1 MADIFDEI
9 NEELKQDR
17 MSALWARY
25 GVYLMV
31 ATGVVIAVVVFTQT
45 YKQWQVSR
53 NEQAAETF
61 YQAMM
66 GDDAAAAFE
75 VGRDDFTKGYQMLAD
90 FKIASDK
97 ATSGDKQG
105 AEELYLALSKH
116 DNIAPLYRDLALLL
130 AAMNAPESRTPDNV
144 ISMLAPLTD
153 GPGPFQGLALE
164 VAAGA
169 DVQAGRVDA
178 AIEKLSQIQQLADVS
193 APLRQ
198 RSVELKK
205 ILGER

>member
-25 GVYLMV
+25 GKYLIAV
-31 ATGVVIAVVVFTQT
+31 AGLVIAVVVFTQT
-45 YKQWQVSR
+45 YKQWQVSQ

-75 VGRDDFTKGYQMLAD
+75 VVRDDLTEGYQMLAD

-97 ATSGDKQG
+97 ANSGDKQA
-105 AEELYLALSKH
+105 AEELYLALSKN
-116 DNIAPLYRDLALLL
+116 DDIASLYRDLALLL
-130 AAMNAPESRTPDNV
+130 AAMNVPDSRTADD
-144 ISMLAPLTD
+144 IIAMLVPLTD
-153 GPGPFQGLALE
+153 GSGPFQGLALE
-164 VAAGA
+164 AAAGA
-169 DVQAGRVDA
+169 DVQAGRIEA
-178 AIEKLSQIQQLADVS
+178 AMEKLGQIEQLADIS

>member
-1 MADIFDEI
+1 
-9 NEELKQDR
+9 
-17 MSALWARY
+17 
-25 GVYLMV
+25 MV

-45 YKQWQVSR
+45 YKQWQVSQ

-61 YQAMM
+61 YQAMI
-66 GDDAAAAFE
+66 GDNAAAAFE
-75 VGRDDFTKGYQMLAD
+75 VGRNDLTEGYQMLAD

-105 AEELYLALSKH
+105 AEELYLELSKH
-116 DNIAPLYRDLALLL
+116 DDIAPLYRDLALLL

-144 ISMLAPLTD
+144 ITMLAPLTD
-153 GPGPFQGLALE
+153 GSGPFQGLALE

-178 AIEKLSQIQQLADVS
+178 AIEKLSQIEQLADVS

>member
-45 YKQWQVSR
+45 YKQWQVSQ

-61 YQAMM
+61 YQAMIS
-66 GDDAAAAFE
+66 DDAAAAFE
-75 VGRDDFTKGYQMLAD
+75 VGRDDLTEGYQMLAD

-116 DNIAPLYRDLALLL
+116 DDIAPLYRDLALLL

-144 ISMLAPLTD
+144 ITMLAPLTD
-153 GPGPFQGLALE
+153 GSGPFQGLALE

-169 DVQAGRVDA
+169 DVEAGRVDA
-178 AIEKLSQIQQLADVS
+178 AIEKLSQIEQLADVS

>member
-25 GVYLMV
+25 GKYLIAV
-31 ATGVVIAVVVFTQT
+31 AGLVIAVVVFTQT
-45 YKQWQVSR
+45 YKQWQVSQ

-75 VGRDDFTKGYQMLAD
+75 VVRDDLTEGYQMLAD

-97 ATSGDKQG
+97 ANSGDKQA
-105 AEELYLALSKH
+105 AEELYLALSKN
-116 DNIAPLYRDLALLL
+116 DDIASLYRDLALLL
-130 AAMNAPESRTPDNV
+130 AAMNVPDSRTADD
-144 ISMLAPLTD
+144 IIAMLVPLTQ
-153 GPGPFQGLALE
+153 GSGPFQGLALE
-164 VAAGA
+164 AAAGA
-169 DVQAGRVDA
+169 DVQAGRIEA
-178 AIEKLSQIQQLADVS
+178 AMEKLGQIEQLADIS

>member
-25 GVYLMV
+25 GKYLIAV
-31 ATGVVIAVVVFTQT
+31 AGLVIAVVVFTQT
-45 YKQWQVSR
+45 YKQWQASQ

-75 VGRDDFTKGYQMLAD
+75 LGRDDLTEGYQMLAD

-97 ATSGDKQG
+97 AISGDKQA
-105 AEELYLALSKH
+105 AEELYLALSEN
-116 DNIAPLYRDLALLL
+116 DDIAPLYRDLALLL
-130 AAMNAPESRTPDNV
+130 AAMNVPDSRTADD
-144 ISMLAPLTD
+144 IIAMLVPLTQ
-153 GPGPFQGLALE
+153 GSGPFQGLALE
-164 VAAGA
+164 AAAGA
-169 DVQAGRVDA
+169 DVQAGRIEA
-178 AIEKLSQIQQLADVS
+178 AMEKLGQVEQLADIS

>member
-25 GVYLMV
+25 GKYLIAV
-31 ATGVVIAVVVFTQT
+31 AGLVIAVVVFTQT
-45 YKQWQVSR
+45 YKQWQASQ

-75 VGRDDFTKGYQMLAD
+75 VGRDDLTEGYQMLAD

-97 ATSGDKQG
+97 AISGDKQA
-105 AEELYLALSKH
+105 AEELYLALSTN
-116 DNIAPLYRDLALLL
+116 DDIAPLYRDLALLL
-130 AAMNAPESRTPDNV
+130 AAMNVPDSRTADD
-144 ISMLAPLTD
+144 IIAMLVPLTQ
-153 GPGPFQGLALE
+153 GSGPFQGLALE
-164 VAAGA
+164 AAAGA
-169 DVQAGRVDA
+169 DVQAGRIEA
-178 AIEKLSQIQQLADVS
+178 AMEKLGQIEQLADIS

>member
-116 DNIAPLYRDLALLL
+116 DDIAPLYRDLALLL
-130 AAMNAPESRTPDNV
+130 AAMNVPESRTPDNV
-144 ISMLAPLTD
+144 ITMLAPLTD
-153 GPGPFQGLALE
+153 GSGPFQGLALE

-178 AIEKLSQIQQLADVS
+178 AIEKLSQIEQLADVS

>member
-31 ATGVVIAVVVFTQT
+31 ATGVVVAVVVFTQT
-45 YKQWQVSR
+45 YKQWQVSQ

-61 YQAMM
+61 YQAMI
-66 GDDAAAAFE
+66 GDNAAAAFE
-75 VGRDDFTKGYQMLAD
+75 VVRNDLTEGYQMLAD

-105 AEELYLALSKH
+105 AEELYLELSKH
-116 DNIAPLYRDLALLL
+116 DDIAPLYRDLALLL
-130 AAMNAPESRTPDNV
+130 AAMNAPESRKPDNV
-144 ISMLAPLTD
+144 ITMLAPLTD
-153 GPGPFQGLALE
+153 GSGPFQGLALE

-178 AIEKLSQIQQLADVS
+178 AIEKLSQIEQLADVS

>member
-25 GVYLMV
+25 GKYLIAV
-31 ATGVVIAVVVFTQT
+31 AGLVIAVVVFTQT
-45 YKQWQVSR
+45 YKQWQASQ

-75 VGRDDFTKGYQMLAD
+75 VGRDDLTEGYQMLAE

-97 ATSGDKQG
+97 ANSGDKQA
-105 AEELYLALSKH
+105 AEDLYLALSKN
-116 DNIAPLYRDLALLL
+116 DDIAPLYRDLALLL
-130 AAMNAPESRTPDNV
+130 AAMNVPNSRTADDV
-144 ISMLAPLTD
+144 IAMLVPLTQ
-153 GPGPFQGLALE
+153 GSGPFQGLALE
-164 VAAGA
+164 AAAGA
-169 DVQAGRVDA
+169 DVQAGRIEA
-178 AIEKLSQIQQLADVS
+178 AKEKLGQIEQLADIS

>member
-25 GVYLMV
+25 GKYLIAV
-31 ATGVVIAVVVFTQT
+31 AGLVIAVVVFTQT
-45 YKQWQVSR
+45 YKQWQASQ

-66 GDDAAAAFE
+66 GDNAAAAFE
-75 VGRDDFTKGYQMLAD
+75 LGRDDLTEGYQMLAD

-97 ATSGDKQG
+97 AISGDKQA
-105 AEELYLALSKH
+105 AEELYLALSTN
-116 DNIAPLYRDLALLL
+116 DDIAPLYRDLALLL
-130 AAMNAPESRTPDNV
+130 AAMNVPDSRTADD
-144 ISMLAPLTD
+144 IIAMLVPLTQ
-153 GPGPFQGLALE
+153 GSGPFQGLALE
-164 VAAGA
+164 AAAGA
-169 DVQAGRVDA
+169 DVQAGRIEA
-178 AIEKLSQIQQLADVS
+178 AMKKLGQIEQLADIS

>member
-25 GVYLMV
+25 GKYLIAV
-31 ATGVVIAVVVFTQT
+31 AGLVIAVVVFTQT
-45 YKQWQVSR
+45 YKQWQVSQ

-75 VGRDDFTKGYQMLAD
+75 VGRDDLTEGYQMLAD

-97 ATSGDKQG
+97 ANSGDKQA
-105 AEELYLALSKH
+105 AEELYLALSKN
-116 DNIAPLYRDLALLL
+116 DDIASLYRDLALLL
-130 AAMNAPESRTPDNV
+130 AAMNVPDSRTADD
-144 ISMLAPLTD
+144 IIAMLVPLTD
-153 GPGPFQGLALE
+153 GSGPFQGLALE
-164 VAAGA
+164 AAAGA
-169 DVQAGRVDA
+169 DVQAGRIEA
-178 AIEKLSQIQQLADVS
+178 AMEKLGQIEQLADIS

>member
-25 GVYLMV
+25 GKYLIAV
-31 ATGVVIAVVVFTQT
+31 AGLVIAVVVFTQT
-45 YKQWQVSR
+45 YKQWQASQ

-75 VGRDDFTKGYQMLAD
+75 VGRDDLTEGYQMLAE

-97 ATSGDKQG
+97 ANSGDKQA
-105 AEELYLALSKH
+105 AEELYLALSKN
-116 DNIAPLYRDLALLL
+116 DDIALLYRDLALLL
-130 AAMNAPESRTPDNV
+130 AAMNVPDSRTADD
-144 ISMLAPLTD
+144 IIAMLVPLTQ
-153 GPGPFQGLALE
+153 GSGPFQGLALE
-164 VAAGA
+164 AAAGA
-169 DVQAGRVDA
+169 DVQAGRIEA
-178 AIEKLSQIQQLADVS
+178 AKEKLGQIEQLADIS

>member
-25 GVYLMV
+25 GKYLIAV
-31 ATGVVIAVVVFTQT
+31 AGLVIAVVVFTQT
-45 YKQWQVSR
+45 YKQWQASQ

-75 VGRDDFTKGYQMLAD
+75 LGRDDLTEGYQMLAD

-97 ATSGDKQG
+97 AISGDKQA
-105 AEELYLALSKH
+105 AEELYLALSTN
-116 DNIAPLYRDLALLL
+116 DDIAPLYRDLALLL
-130 AAMNAPESRTPDNV
+130 AAMNVPDSRTADDV
-144 ISMLAPLTD
+144 IAMLVPLTQ
-153 GPGPFQGLALE
+153 GSGPFQGLALE
-164 VAAGA
+164 AAAGA
-169 DVQAGRVDA
+169 DVQAGRIEA
-178 AIEKLSQIQQLADVS
+178 AMEKLGQIEQLADIS

>member
-17 MSALWARY
+17 VSALWARY
-25 GVYLMV
+25 GVYLMI
-31 ATGVVIAVVVFTQT
+31 AAGVVIAVVVFTQT
-45 YKQWQVSR
+45 YKQWQVSQ
-53 NEQAAETF
+53 NKQAAETF

-75 VGRDDFTKGYQMLAD
+75 VGRDGLTKGYQMLAD

-97 ATSGDKQG
+97 AASGDKQG
-105 AEELYLALSKH
+105 AEEIYLALSKN
-116 DNIAPLYRDLALLL
+116 DDITPLYRDLALLL
-130 AAMNAPESRTPDNV
+130 AAMNAPESQTPNN
-144 ISMLAPLTD
+144 IIIMLAPLIN
-153 GPGPFQGLALE
+153 GSGPFQGLALE
-164 VAAGA
+164 VAAGV

-178 AIEKLSQIQQLADVS
+178 AIEKLSQIEQLADVS

>member
-31 ATGVVIAVVVFTQT
+31 ATGVVVAVVVFTQT
-45 YKQWQVSR
+45 YKQWQVSQ

-61 YQAMM
+61 YQAMI
-66 GDDAAAAFE
+66 GDNAAAAFE
-75 VGRDDFTKGYQMLAD
+75 VVRNDLTEGYQMLAD

-116 DNIAPLYRDLALLL
+116 DDIAPLYRDLALLL

-144 ISMLAPLTD
+144 ITMLAPLTD
-153 GPGPFQGLALE
+153 GSGPFQGLALE

-178 AIEKLSQIQQLADVS
+178 AIEKLSQIEQLADVS

>member
-25 GVYLMV
+25 GKYLIAV
-31 ATGVVIAVVVFTQT
+31 AGLVIAVVVFTQT
-45 YKQWQVSR
+45 YKQWQVSQ

-75 VGRDDFTKGYQMLAD
+75 VGRDDLTEGYQMLAD

-97 ATSGDKQG
+97 ANSGDKQA
-105 AEELYLALSKH
+105 AEELYLALSKN
-116 DNIAPLYRDLALLL
+116 DDIASLYRDLALLL
-130 AAMNAPESRTPDNV
+130 AAMNVPDSRTADD
-144 ISMLAPLTD
+144 IIAMLVPLTE
-153 GPGPFQGLALE
+153 GSGPFQGLALE
-164 VAAGA
+164 AAAGA
-169 DVQAGRVDA
+169 DVQAGRIEA
-178 AIEKLSQIQQLADVS
+178 AMEKLGQIEQLADIS

-198 RSVELKK
+198 RSLELKK

>member
-17 MSALWARY
+17 MSALWTRY
-25 GVYLMV
+25 GKYLIAV
-31 ATGVVIAVVVFTQT
+31 AGLVIAVVVFTQT
-45 YKQWQVSR
+45 YKQWQASQ

-75 VGRDDFTKGYQMLAD
+75 LRRDDLTEGYQMLAD

-97 ATSGDKQG
+97 AISGDKQA
-105 AEELYLALSKH
+105 AEELYLALSTN
-116 DNIAPLYRDLALLL
+116 DDIAPLYRDLALLL
-130 AAMNAPESRTPDNV
+130 AAMNVPDSRTADD
-144 ISMLAPLTD
+144 IIAMLVPLTQ
-153 GPGPFQGLALE
+153 GSGPFQGLALE
-164 VAAGA
+164 AAAGA
-169 DVQAGRVDA
+169 DVQAGRIEA
-178 AIEKLSQIQQLADVS
+178 AMEKLGQIEQLADIS

>member
-178 AIEKLSQIQQLADVS
+178 AIEKLSQIEQLADVS

>member
-1 MADIFDEI
+1 
-9 NEELKQDR
+9 
-17 MSALWARY
+17 
-25 GVYLMV
+25 
-31 ATGVVIAVVVFTQT
+31 VVFTQT